1 MYCHKCGR
9 ELPERALFCPACG
22 ARSVTAEHESP
33 SAASAVSAATSS
45 PTTPSPSGQPPVPAG
60 APGPKASS
68 KKKVI
73 LGVISALVVVVAVA
87 AVLMALNWN
96 SVDYVASVKAF
107 QPFNVHDL
115 PYTYGEVLDK
125 YIEGAEW
132 KATKEEKDSGLLAT
146 VEVSGTAKGL
156 EQECQVS
163 IQVSPNPEDPEGAL
177 FRPQSATVG
186 DVEVS
191 GDSET
196 AQILYSWFLAYGM
209 QVDDLS
215 MVLSSDPVE
224 LTQTF
229 EDEASGITFSYPEN
243 WMQVEPDGE
252 FDIVSLIDSANNAS
266 SIASLEIRMALDT
279 NPFGIF
285 TDDDSSIEEAVNEYH
300 TFVSVNDF
308 TLGGMPA
315 VELVYRTD
323 GLIGTDMVVSYWYER
338 GGETYQVICSFS
350 ELTSLK
356 YAPIFEEIL
365 DSFQIAP
372 APEPT
377 PVPTPESTPEP
388 TPAPEPDSSAIA
400 MDAYL
405 NIISQASS
413 YDFSGGY
420 GDSNPPDATYS
431 YALVP
436 VCPGSD
442 IPGLLLSC
450 TNSTLGMT
458 DIRVFQYDEVS
469 GTVWEPASVLTTGVA
484 TAGGYRGSLS
494 LMADRIGLYY
504 TYMNGMTG
512 DATIEWVTIDGGIIF
527 YSTEWVGTMGEDS
540 PTYLQG
546 GEISW
551 YDVYDTAGLQG

>member
-1 MYCHKCGR
+1 MYCHKCGQ
-9 ELPERALFCPACG
+9 ELPDEALFCPACG
-22 ARSVTAEHESP
+22 AKSVTAEQEP
-33 SAASAVSAATSS
+33 ASTASNISTPNSS
-45 PTTPSPSGQPPVPAG
+45 PTESSPLSQPPAG
-60 APGPKASS
+60 APGPKSPS
-68 KKKVI
+68 KKKALI
-73 LGVISALVVVVAVA
+73 GVIAALVVVVAVA
-87 AVLMALNWN
+87 AVLVALNWN

-107 QPFNVHDL
+107 QPFNVQDM

-132 KATKEEKDSGLLAT
+132 KATEEEKGSDLLAT
-146 VEVSGTAKGL
+146 VDVSGTAIGL
-156 EQECQVS
+156 EQACQVS
-163 IQVSPNPEDPEGAL
+163 IQISPNPEDPDGVL
-177 FRPQSATVG
+177 FRPQSASVG
-186 DVEVS
+186 DLEFS
-191 GDSET
+191 GNGET
-196 AQILYSWFLAYGM
+196 ADFLYQWFLAYAM
-209 QVDDLS
+209 QADDLS
-215 MVLSSDPVE
+215 MVISSDPVE
-224 LTQTF
+224 LTQSF
-229 EDEASGITFSYPEN
+229 EDEASGITFSYPES
-243 WMQVEPDGE
+243 WVQVEPDGE
-252 FDIVSLIDSANNAS
+252 FDVVSLIDSANNAS
-266 SIASLEIRMALDT
+266 SVARLEIQVAVYT

-285 TDDDSSIEEAVNEYH
+285 TDDDSSIEEAVNKYH

-315 VELVYRTD
+315 VELVYLTD
-323 GLIGTDMVVSYWYER
+323 GLNGTDMVVNYWYDR
-338 GGETYQVICSFS
+338 GEETYQVICSFS

-356 YAPIFEEIL
+356 YAPIFEEII

-377 PVPTPESTPEP
+377 PVPTPEPTPEP
-388 TPAPEPDSSAIA
+388 TLAPKPDSTALA

-431 YALVP
+431 YALVSICEYSA
-436 VCPGSD
+436 V
-442 IPGLLLSC
+442 PGLLLSC
-450 TNSTLGMT
+450 YNPTFGLTYT
-458 DIRVFQYDEVS
+458 RVFQYDEAS
-469 GTVWEPASVLTTGVA
+469 GTVWEPTSVMTTGVA
-484 TAGGYRGSLS
+484 SAGGYRGSLS

-504 TYMNGMTG
+504 TYMNGMIG

>member
-1 MYCHKCGR
+1 MYCHKCGQ
-9 ELPERALFCPACG
+9 ELPDEALFCPACG
-22 ARSVTAEHESP
+22 AKSVTAEQEP
-33 SAASAVSAATSS
+33 ASTASNISTPNSS
-45 PTTPSPSGQPPVPAG
+45 PTESSPLSQPPAG
-60 APGPKASS
+60 APGPKSPS
-68 KKKVI
+68 KKKALI
-73 LGVISALVVVVAVA
+73 GVIAALVVVVAVA
-87 AVLMALNWN
+87 AVLVALNWN

-107 QPFNVHDL
+107 QPFNVQDM

-132 KATKEEKDSGLLAT
+132 KATEEEKGSDLLAT
-146 VEVSGTAKGL
+146 VDVSGTAKGL
-156 EQECQVS
+156 EQACQVS
-163 IQVSPNPEDPEGAL
+163 IQISPNPEDPDGVL
-177 FRPQSATVG
+177 FRPQSASVG
-186 DVEVS
+186 DLEFS
-191 GDSET
+191 GDGET
-196 AQILYSWFLAYGM
+196 ADFLYQWFLAYAM
-209 QVDDLS
+209 QADDLS
-215 MVLSSDPVE
+215 MVISSDPVE
-224 LTQTF
+224 LTQSF
-229 EDEASGITFSYPEN
+229 EDEASGITFSYPES
-243 WMQVEPDGE
+243 WVQVEPDGE
-252 FDIVSLIDSANNAS
+252 FDVVSLIDSANNAS
-266 SIASLEIRMALDT
+266 SVARLEIQVAVDT

-300 TFVSVNDF
+300 TFVSVNNL

-315 VELVYRTD
+315 VELVYLTD
-323 GLIGTDMVVSYWYER
+323 GLNGTDMVVNYWYDR
-338 GGETYQVICSFS
+338 GEETYQVICSFS

-356 YAPIFEEIL
+356 YAPIFEEII

-377 PVPTPESTPEP
+377 PVPTSEPTPEP
-388 TPAPEPDSSAIA
+388 TLAPEPDSTALA

-420 GDSNPPDATYS
+420 GDPNPPDATYS
-431 YALVP
+431 YALVSICEYSA
-436 VCPGSD
+436 V
-442 IPGLLLSC
+442 PGLLLSC
-450 TNSTLGMT
+450 YNPTFGLTYT
-458 DIRVFQYDEVS
+458 RVFQYDEAS
-469 GTVWEPASVLTTGVA
+469 GTVWEPTSVMTTGVA
-484 TAGGYRGSLS
+484 SAGGYRGSLS